1 MGFAEEKPIYLQV
14 AQKLEDA
21 ILAGAFSEEEQIPST
36 TEISVTYRIN
46 PATALKGVN
55 ILVDDCIIYK
65 RRGLG
70 MFVCPGAKEIIL
82 SKRRQL
88 FYDTFIASL
97 LREAEKL
104 GISREQVVAL
114 IQEESK
120 NEPN

>member
-21 ILAGAFSEEEQIPST
+21 ILAGAFAEEEQIPST

-55 ILVDDCIIYK
+55 LLVDDRIIYK

-70 MFVCPGAKEIIL
+70 MFVCPGAKETIL

>member
-104 GISREQVVAL
+104 GISREQVVVL
-114 IQEESK
+114 IQEGSK

>member
-21 ILAGAFSEEEQIPST
+21 ILAGAFAEEEQIPST

-55 ILVDDCIIYK
+55 LLVDDRIIYK

-104 GISREQVVAL
+104 GISREQVVVL
-114 IQEESK
+114 IQEGSK

>member
-21 ILAGAFSEEEQIPST
+21 ILAGAFSEEERIPST

-55 ILVDDCIIYK
+55 ILVDDRIIYK

-104 GISREQVVAL
+104 GISREQVVVL
-114 IQEESK
+114 IQEGSK